1 MFERKGRSIQMKK
14 VVAFMGS
21 PRKKG
26 NTAAL
31 VGEAIRGIKAAGV
44 EAKVYNLNEMNI
56 KPCQSC
62 YYCRANEGCP
72 IKDDM
77 SGVYEDLKHADAVV
91 IGSPVYMFQVSA
103 QVKLLFDRLFPM
115 MNAEFKPRWGA
126 KKTLM
131 LYTQGNPDP
140 KAFAASFATNEEIL
154 KVMGLNVIETIVSS
168 DANELDATLKN
179 KALLGKVFE
188 AGKSLA

>member
-1 MFERKGRSIQMKK
+1 
-14 VVAFMGS
+14 MGS

-26 NTAAL
+26 NTATLLA
-31 VGEAIRGIKAAGV
+31 EAVRGVKAAGA

-77 SGVYEDLKHADAVV
+77 ATIYEDLKQADSVV
-91 IGSPVYMFQVSA
+91 ISSPIYMFQVTA

-115 MNAEFKPRWGA
+115 MNPEFKPRWGS

-140 KAFAASFATNEEIL
+140 KMFAGSFATNEGFM
-154 KVMGLNVIETIVSS
+154 KFMGLDVVDTIISA
-168 DANELDATLKN
+168 DANDLNAAKNNKELLTR
-179 KALLGKVFE
+179 VFE
-188 AGKSLA
+188 SGKNLVK